1 MSRFLF
7 AKEIPLVAILL
18 IVCASLSSCK
28 TIKVIEQVPVEVHD
42 TLYRNVIRHD
52 STYVDRWHTIEVK
65 GDTVFVCDSHM
76 SVTYRTITDT
86 AYKYVEKPVTVTVE
100 QIKEVEKPLSW
111 WQKFRL
117 SAFWWL
123 SAGLIGFLLWKSR
136 HLWLALFRR

>member
-1 MSRFLF
+1 MKKIDAVF
-7 AKEIPLVAILL
+7 ILL
-18 IVCASLSSCK
+18 PLITFTSCR
-28 TIKVIEQVPVEVHD
+28 TLRVIEQVPVEVHD
-42 TLYRNVIRHD
+42 TAYVAKVMHD

-100 QIKEVEKPLSW
+100 QIKEVEKTLSW
-111 WQKFRL
+111 WQKFRM

-123 SAGLIGFLLWKSR
+123 SSGLIGFLLWKSR